1 VSFLESVQR
10 RAAATPRRIVFSEP
24 EDERVLEAVDR
35 LAHGRL
41 VRPVLVVPEH
51 RREAV
56 TGAGLDLAGIELLDP
71 ATGPHRDALAAHL
84 HGRRAEKGMTAEEA
98 HRRAANPLMCAALL
112 VATGRADGSVAGAV
126 HTTGAVL
133 RAAFWA
139 VGPAEGM
146 RTVSSAFYMVVG
158 PFRGERGEVLTFT
171 DGAVVPDPDAGQ
183 LAEIALA
190 AARDRRRVVGDEPRV
205 AFLSY
210 ATRGSAEGPAV
221 DKVREALARFR
232 ERAPEIPADGEMQVD
247 AALVESVARRKA
259 PDSPVSGRA
268 NVLVFPDLDAG
279 NIGYKLVERL
289 GGAAAIGPIVQ
300 GLRRPCNDLSR
311 GTGVADIINVA
322 CITALAA
329 G

>member
-1 VSFLESVQR
+1 MSFLQEVQR
-10 RAAATPRRIVFSEP
+10 RAAAAPRRIVFPEA
-24 EDERVLEAVDR
+24 EDERVLEAVER

-41 VRPVLVVPEH
+41 VRPVLVVPES
-51 RREAV
+51 RREEVAAS
-56 TGAGLDLAGIELLDP
+56 GADLSGVQMLDP
-71 ATGPHRDALAAHL
+71 AGFDEREVLASHL
-84 HGRRAEKGMTAEEA
+84 HRRREGKGMTEEEA
-98 HRRAANPLMCAALL
+98 YRRAANPLMFAALL

-146 RTVSSAFYMVVG
+146 RTVSSSFYMVVG

-171 DGAVVPDPDAGQ
+171 DGAVVPDPDAEQ

-210 ATRGSAEGPAV
+210 GTRGSAEGPLV
-221 DKVREALARFR
+221 DKVRAALARFR

-247 AALVESVARRKA
+247 AALVDAVGRRKA
-259 PDSPVSGRA
+259 PDSPVAGTA

-311 GTGVADIINVA
+311 GTSVADIINVA